1 MTATLPSSPAAAKP
15 EALPLARRVRYASEA
30 TVFFAAVGF
39 FRLFGLDRASKIG
52 AWIGRN
58 IFALLPIS
66 NRARANLKLAYPDMD
81 KTEIARITRA
91 MWDNLG
97 RIGAEY
103 AYLDDIHSIGENPR
117 IRISGTENI
126 DLAVKRGKGI
136 ILFSGHL
143 ANWEIMPWTVRDYG
157 LLGGVIVRPTNNPFV
172 NRYLEKVR
180 SRNGMPEQIA
190 KGPQGTRRV
199 FTLLRHGKCICMLVD
214 QRASEG
220 IPAPFFGHDVMT
232 TPVPAALALKLG
244 ATLVPVSNER
254 LNGSWF
260 HVRFHPL
267 IEPLHTGD
275 YERDLLN
282 LTATI
287 TKFVEDRVRER
298 PEEWL
303 WIHKR
308 FQAKGAPLRK
318 RAQAIASRNLELETF
333 PPPPPSAA
341 PPP

>member
-1 MTATLPSSPAAAKP
+1 MTATSSSPTAAKAEELP
-15 EALPLARRVRYASEA
+15 PLRRLRYLLEAAFF
-30 TVFFAAVGF
+30 FFATGF
-39 FRLFGLDRASKIG
+39 FRLFGLDRASEIG
-52 AWIGRN
+52 AWLGRN
-58 IFALLPIS
+58 LFAHLPLAR
-66 NRARANLKLAYPDMD
+66 RARENLKLAYPDIGE
-81 KTEIARITRA
+81 TEMSRIMRA

-103 AYLDDIHSIGENPR
+103 AYLDDIRSIGANPR

-126 DLAVKRGKGI
+126 DAAVNRGKGI

-172 NRYLEKVR
+172 NRYLER
-180 SRNGMPEQIA
+180 ARARNGMPEQIA

-199 FTLLRHGKCICMLVD
+199 FTLLRQGKCICMLVD

-244 ATLVPVSNER
+244 ATLIPVSNER
-254 LNGSWF
+254 LKGSRF

-267 IEPLHTGD
+267 IEPVHTGD
-275 YERDLLN
+275 YERDLLA

-287 TKFVEDRVRER
+287 TRFVEDRVRER
-298 PEEWL
+298 PDEWL

-318 RAQAIASRNLELETF
+318 RAQAIAARTE
-333 PPPPPSAA
+333 SASQ
-341 PPP
+341 